1 MVKQGKYPT
10 PQRAK
15 HGRNLY
21 VCDHNGRPLV
31 GLSWDRA
38 NGQYYYTFWKQES
51 DVVAGRKTRKDYS
64 FGSKYDEAVFRFKQW
79 RDEAG
84 KVVLSIPDEIEA
96 TQRVTYTRT
105 PEQIESLT
113 EILKAEGVDDYPID
127 RVIRYKAAGIEEDS
141 QVSLVSKISTD
152 RQYASYLLRQLL
164 QDEELRIEAIRM
176 LQLNDLM
183 PKQHRPLPLAEIAS
197 FYREHS
203 SASPK
208 EKTQVESTLEHFR
221 QITKKTV
228 LNDVTEDDVFIYR
241 DAIAGLR
248 KSTTYTNGRYERLKR
263 ALNYYNNNKQGN
275 GEKEV
280 VRTVLDYCKALKQVT
295 TKVVDA
301 AKTFDVPT
309 LKKIFEA
316 AENDSEM
323 FLMCVLMANTGY
335 TPVDIRGLRKEQI
348 QEKDGLTYIDFSRTK
363 TGEQFFR
370 INCLWPITAKLLQ
383 EHCNSHSSEFVFITE
398 AKGPYGESTLGKR
411 FSAFFEGMP
420 YTAKHFKDTVVSELA
435 FSISNTNILKLTI
448 GHSTASKDQ
457 FWKYVRTQPQQQKEA
472 ADILWAKFS
481 SALPESLTGAST
493 SPQK

>member
-1 MVKQGKYPT
+1 MKKESKYQEPKRVKV
-10 PQRAK
+10 
-15 HGRNLY
+15 GRIKY
-21 VCDHNGRPLV
+21 VCDFDGKPLV
-31 GLSWDRA
+31 GLSWDRG
-38 NGQYYYTFWKQES
+38 NGQYFYTHYKSEKDFI
-51 DVVAGRKTRKDYS
+51 AGRKTRKDYS
-64 FGSKYDEAVFRFKQW
+64 FGSDYAKAVFAFKQW
-79 RDEAG
+79 REQAG
-84 KVVLSIPDEIEA
+84 KLTLALPQGTEVEQWLTATLTPDD
-96 TQRVTYTRT
+96 VTDV
-105 PEQIESLT
+105 Q
-113 EILKAEGVDDYPID
+113 EILAEKGVSDYPVD
-127 RVIRYKAAGIEEDS
+127 AVHRFKLQAPDLSDYPVE
-141 QVSLVSKISTD
+141 SKIKTD
-152 RQYASYLLRQLL
+152 RQYALHLLQQLL
-164 QDEELRIEAIRM
+164 SDEEIKIEAIR
-176 LQLNDLM
+176 LLKLNDLM

-203 SASPK
+203 SATPK
-208 EKTQVESTLEHFR
+208 EKTQVESTLAHFKA
-221 QITKKTV
+221 ITGKSL

-241 DAIAGLR
+241 DAIASLN

-275 GEKEV
+275 GEKEI

-295 TKVVDA
+295 GKVQDA

-309 LKKIFEA
+309 LKKIFKA

-323 FLMCVLMANTGY
+323 FLMCLLMLNTGY
-335 TPVDIRGLRKEQI
+335 TPVDIRKLRKEQI

-370 INCLWPITAKLLQ
+370 INCLWTVTAELLRK
-383 EHCNSHSSEFVFITE
+383 HCASHTSPYVFVTG
-398 AKGPYGESTLGKR
+398 AKGAYKESTLGKR
-411 FSAFFEGMP
+411 FSAFFEAMP